1 MTSELFK
8 NTKLSNQE
16 ISDLTKRLHGVVKMS
31 YQLVR
36 DYRLDQ
42 VADPKIKHLIT
53 LMRVLE
59 VEEFKWNAGF
69 LSVRV

>member
-1 MTSELFK
+1 MTSILFK

-16 ISDLTKRLHGVVKMS
+16 ISDLTKQLHGVVNMS